1 MLYNIQYSIYI
12 QSDWVN
18 EVLGSDYDSKSLDKL
33 SDEELV
39 VIARSDRRAEALVI
53 SRYIKFI
60 WKKSESFANSLIDSD
75 DLAQEGLLGLMSAV
89 AGFNPDKNVKFSAF
103 AAICITNRM
112 KTLVSKSNK
121 VDSPVDNIEEL
132 SVLQGISFSETPETI
147 FLYKEYYSDL
157 FDKIDSVLTERENVV
172 FQMYI
177 YDMSYKDIAE
187 KLKITEKSVDNA
199 IQRARRKIK
208 LLMKASEK

>member
-1 MLYNIQYSIYI
+1 MNKLLELDFDEN
-12 QSDWVN
+12 V
-18 EVLGSDYDSKSLDKL
+18 LDKL
-33 SDEELV
+33 SDEQLV
-39 VIARSDRRAEALVI
+39 LVARLDKRAEALVI
-53 SRYIKFI
+53 SRYLKII
-60 WKKSESFANSLIDSD
+60 WKKSETYANSLIDNE
-75 DLAQEGLLGLMSAV
+75 DLVQEGLLGLMSAI
-89 AGFNPDKNVKFSAF
+89 AAYKPEKNIKFSTF
-103 AAICITNRM
+103 AGVCIANRM
-112 KTLVSKSNK
+112 KTLVAKANK
-121 VDSPVDNIEEL
+121 VDSPVENIEEL